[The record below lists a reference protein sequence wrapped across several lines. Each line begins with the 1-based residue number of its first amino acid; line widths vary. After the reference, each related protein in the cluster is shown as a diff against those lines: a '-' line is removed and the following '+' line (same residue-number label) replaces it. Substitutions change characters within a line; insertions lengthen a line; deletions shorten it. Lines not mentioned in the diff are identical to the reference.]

1 DTEDYSTFYGRQ
13 LEKYYRKH
21 FGDADAT
28 FVTEQLKYTK
38 EQLGKDWENDIWV
51 SYNPLKINHVSIY
64 NDKIDRLFSYGEPV
78 PYVKKVYKKKWLL
91 RDFSVGRAENDAL
104 QISTLEN
111 YLKDARR
118 KKDDVVMFRL
128 NLSDKALARVEKR
141 LEKVTK
147 GFYKF
152 DCPSGEAGCQRKG
165 EYYLMVKTDFL
176 PNKFQ
181 QYSLLRNNCAV
192 FVKRM
197 LFNDVIG
204 SGMNFSLGTVGN
216 LPSNVADWAYNRT
229 STILDRNRKVT
240 RSNKIIYYDY
250 NNTGKK

>member
-1 DTEDYSTFYGRQ
+1 M
-13 LEKYYRKH
+13 
-21 FGDADAT
+21 
-28 FVTEQLKYTK
+28 
-38 EQLGKDWENDIWV
+38 
-51 SYNPLKINHVSIY
+51 KINHVSIY

-104 QISTLEN
+104 QISTLED

-128 NLSDKALARVEKR
+128 NLSDKALTRVEKR

-197 LFNDVIG
+197 LFNDIIG